1 MPYIQAA
8 RLLAPQAR
16 AAGTCALL
24 CAGAFPG
31 LSNLLAVE
39 AAARLAPGEE
49 VEDLEFSY
57 FTAGLGGSGN
67 INLFITNEG
76 FGTPVRSA
84 EGGGRACVRR

>member
-1 MPYIQAA
+1 MDLSDPLPYIHTAKA
-8 RLLAPQAR
+8 LAPQAQ

-39 AAARLAPGEE
+39 AASRLAPEE
-49 VEDLEFSY
+49 QVQDLEFSY
-57 FTAGLGGSGN
+57 FTAGLGGSGE

-76 FGTPVRSA
+76 FGTPVRQS
-84 EGGGRACVRR
+84 